1 MASLKERLLDYY
13 DLNEEGYAALS
24 AGPSFSSIPL
34 FQEEGPVKAALQ
46 RIVQALNQQEK
57 ILVYGDYDCDGVM
70 STSIMTRTLRKLGAR
85 VSSYLPSRYLDGYGL
100 SLQNAKK
107 LPEAGYKLVITVDN
121 GVSAK
126 EPLEYLKSQGID
138 VIIIDHHE
146 IIGELPPAVA
156 VIHPTTLNYGPIPVS
171 AGYLSFIFSV
181 SLLKEKDDYLLS
193 LGALSTLS
201 DMMPLKGYNRTLVQL
216 GLTAMN
222 ANHYPAISDFLEKSQ
237 IDEKVLALDFI
248 PAINAIGRLVEDTTI
263 NRLVPYFSEE
273 DSVKRVPIANWMKD
287 INTRRKALTKQAEST
302 LSIDPSAPAIV
313 VVSSLPEGL
322 NGLLAN
328 RLLNEYNK
336 PVCVFS
342 PCQSDPSLLVG
353 SMRSQ
358 EGFNVMKALAG
369 LDAYLVRSGGHAFAG
384 GLSIKKSD
392 LEAFSKELLFDA
404 LKFQINP
411 QKNKRIPLEL
421 DECTLENYRLIRT
434 FGPFGMEWKE
444 PDFLLRD
451 IASQSLTFTRDGR
464 YLSTSLP
471 GGVRLF
477 SFKLSSAE
485 VATSQSL
492 NLLAHFA
499 LNEYK
504 GRTSLDILVEKA

>member
-237 IDEKVLALDFI
+237 IDEKSSPWISF
-248 PAINAIGRLVEDTTI
+248 
-263 NRLVPYFSEE
+263 
-273 DSVKRVPIANWMKD
+273 
-287 INTRRKALTKQAEST
+287 RRST
-302 LSIDPSAPAIV
+302 
-313 VVSSLPEGL
+313 
-322 NGLLAN
+322 
-328 RLLNEYNK
+328 
-336 PVCVFS
+336 
-342 PCQSDPSLLVG
+342 
-353 SMRSQ
+353 
-358 EGFNVMKALAG
+358 
-369 LDAYLVRSGGHAFAG
+369 RSGV
-384 GLSIKKSD
+384 S
-392 LEAFSKELLFDA
+392 
-404 LKFQINP
+404 
-411 QKNKRIPLEL
+411 
-421 DECTLENYRLIRT
+421 
-434 FGPFGMEWKE
+434 WKT
-444 PDFLLRD
+444 PP
-451 IASQSLTFTRDGR
+451 
-464 YLSTSLP
+464 ST
-471 GGVRLF
+471 
-477 SFKLSSAE
+477 A
-485 VATSQSL
+485 
-492 NLLAHFA
+492 
-499 LNEYK
+499 
-504 GRTSLDILVEKA
+504 